1 MSIQETQ
8 YKNKGLIL
16 INIVL
21 LTFMACLDGSIV
33 NVALPVMAN
42 KFSVGMSSIS
52 TIVSTYLIAISA
64 TVLIFGR
71 LGDILGKIKIFKFGI
86 VIFTIGSLL
95 CSISN
100 SLSLLVLA
108 RIIQAI
114 GAAAYMAT
122 NQGIIALAF
131 PANERGRAL
140 GITGSF
146 VALGTLVG
154 PPLGGFIVD
163 VASWKYIFL
172 INIPIGIFA
181 FILGMK
187 VLPKDEDSVKAK
199 FDVKGGILFL
209 IFIIS
214 LFGALLVGEKI
225 GFTRPL
231 ILGSF
236 ALAVFTFI
244 LFIKIESIEKSPL
257 LQLNIFKNKLF
268 SLSILCGFL
277 LFVAMNCSNIIMPFY
292 FQDVIKLSPS
302 MTGLYLMT
310 YPLVLFVVAPI
321 SGHLSDKIGSEL
333 LTFFGLLTFSGG
345 FFLMATLNQNF
356 EPIKLIIFI
365 AIMSLGNGMFQ
376 SPNNSLIMS
385 TVPRNRLGVA
395 GSINALVRNLGLVV
409 GVSVSTIILYGVMSS
424 RLGYTVTNFVSG
436 KEAEFCYAMSITYIS
451 AGSLSL
457 IGAILTAIRLFRK
470 KKSAY
475 APDLN
480 NDGLDTPNEI
490 DNII

>member
-1 MSIQETQ
+1 MDIQETQ

-21 LTFMACLDGSIV
+21 LIFMACLDSSIV

-42 KFSVGMSSIS
+42 NLSVGMGLIS
-52 TIVSTYLIAISA
+52 TVVSTYLIVISA

-71 LGDILGKIKIFKFGI
+71 LGDIKGTAKIFKIGI
-86 VIFTIGSLL
+86 AVFTVGSLL
-95 CSISN
+95 CAISN
-100 SLSLLVLA
+100 SLNLLVLS
-108 RIIQAI
+108 RIIQAL
-114 GAAAYMAT
+114 GAAAFMAT
-122 NQGIIALAF
+122 NQGIITRAF

-163 VASWKYIFL
+163 VASWQYIFL
-172 INIPIGIFA
+172 INIPIGIVA

-187 VLPKDEDSVKAK
+187 ILPKDEENVKAK
-199 FDVKGGILFL
+199 FDVKGSILFL
-209 IFIIS
+209 ICIIS
-214 LFGALLVGEKI
+214 LFGALLVGQKN

-236 ALAVFTFI
+236 ALSIVSFI
-244 LFIKIESIEKSPL
+244 LFIKFERIEESPL

-277 LFVAMNCSNIIMPFY
+277 LFVAMSCSNIIMPFY

-333 LTFFGLLTFSGG
+333 LTFFGLLIFSGG
-345 FFLMATLNQNF
+345 LFLMATINEGF
-356 EPIKLIIFI
+356 KPIKLILFI
-365 AIMSLGNGMFQ
+365 SVMAIGNGMFQ

-385 TVPRNRLGVA
+385 TVPRSSLGIA
-395 GSINALVRNLGLVV
+395 GSINALVRNLGLVI
-409 GVSVSTIILYGVMSS
+409 GVSMSTIILYGVMSS
-424 RLGYTVTNFVSG
+424 RLGYSVATFVNG
-436 KEAEFCYAMSITYIS
+436 KEAEFCYAMSVTFIC

-457 IGAILTAIRLFRK
+457 LAAILTANRLYRK
-470 KKSAY
+470 RRYNA
-475 APDLN
+475 
-480 NDGLDTPNEI
+480 
-490 DNII
+490 